1 MPAAIVFD
9 IGSTLVRE
17 DRYWASWADWLGV
30 PRHTLSALVG
40 AVVARGWED
49 AEAIRLVRPGVD
61 IPAERRARE
70 EAGHPERLEEAD
82 LYPDVRPALGALR
95 ALGVRVVVAGNQTE
109 RAGEL
114 LRALELPVDQIATSA
129 QWGVAK
135 PDPRFFGHVVDLAE
149 AAPHETVYVG
159 DRPALDIRPA
169 KAAGLRAVHIR
180 RGPWGHLWAR
190 SADAAMADWGVDSLT
205 ELSGVIGAARNSH
218 PM

>member
-1 MPAAIVFD
+1 MPTAIVFD

-17 DRYWASWADWLGV
+17 DRYWASWADWLEV

-40 AVVARGWED
+40 AVVAQGRED
-49 AEAIRLVRPGVD
+49 AEAIRLARPGVD
-61 IPAERRARE
+61 VRAERRARE
-70 EAGHPERLEEAD
+70 EAGQGERLDEAD

-95 ALGVRVVVAGNQTE
+95 ALGIRVVVAGNQTE

-114 LRALELPVDQIATSA
+114 LRALELPVDEVATSA

-159 DRPALDIRPA
+159 DYPALDIRPA
-169 KAAGLRAVHIR
+169 KAAGLLAAHVR
-180 RGPWGHLWAR
+180 RGPWGHLWTH
-190 SADAAMADWGVDSLT
+190 SADAAMADWCVDSLT
-205 ELSGVIGAARNSH
+205 ELARVIGAARSVG
-218 PM
+218 